1 MFSFFPFIMTVS
13 GYNNELPLS
22 PFNKETLRLERERVL
37 KNTQSVHCPGICPVY
52 YVQFNERMTEKVNK
66 VVKQI
71 QRKRTLFYL
80 TCSNAVRIFL
90 GNRRE
95 EVPLSF
101 LLITSLKFSMSR

>member
-80 TCSNAVRIFL
+80 TCMLERSTDFL
-90 GNRRE
+90 GE
-95 EVPLSF
+95 PKGGSAP
-101 LLITSLKFSMSR
+101 